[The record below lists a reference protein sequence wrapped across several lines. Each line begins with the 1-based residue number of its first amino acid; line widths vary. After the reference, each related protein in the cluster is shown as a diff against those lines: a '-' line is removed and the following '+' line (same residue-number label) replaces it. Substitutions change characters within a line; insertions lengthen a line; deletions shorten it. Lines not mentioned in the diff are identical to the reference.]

1 MWRKNKNSDQVQ
13 TQIYLRK
20 TKKEMKSNEQYKR
33 DKKKHHSLTF
43 YILNL

>member
-20 TKKEMKSNEQYKR
+20 TKKEMKFEYKQYC
-33 DKKKHHSLTF
+33 
-43 YILNL
+43 IG